1 MKLKDI
7 RIQKGFTQRDI
18 ANYLGC
24 APSVYSRYETGDR
37 EPSLD
42 VLVKIAHYLNV
53 SVDFILGIETSAPS
67 ALNNYE
73 VALIN
78 AARNADERAR
88 EDALNMLLSH
98 SKSREGR
105 KKKEKEWGGWG
116 C

>member
-78 AARNADERAR
+78 AARKADERAR

-105 KKKEKEWGGWG
+105 KKKEKLA
-116 C
+116 